1 MEFIGIKQTTRQTLQ
16 GGMVAIT
23 KAGAMVRIPRP
34 LIVLILCLMLISPAL
49 TARTAEPPMAAA
61 RQRVKPA
68 PRAVIKRPVISK
80 GNTQLAMNAEQ
91 AMPTASRQ
99 SMKPAPRAVIKRP
112 VISKENAQLAM
123 NAKLTMPEVIR
134 HTVYQYMPDAS
145 QSLGTET
152 KLAEISKEV
161 AGKVFYELKA
171 AGQRHLS
178 STVAVVEAVP
188 LSDLK
193 RETEFGRLIAEY
205 YLTDLADRGL
215 RVKELR
221 LDKDI
226 NILPQTGEFILS
238 RNTGEIAN
246 DKPALDYVVASTFT
260 NTRKTLILQG
270 RLISLKTGLIKTSW
284 RYTLPLNREL
294 LALLSNGRQKPFTIA
309 VKGIGQ

>member
-1 MEFIGIKQTTRQTLQ
+1 MEFIGIDRTNQQTLQ
-16 GGMVAIT
+16 QHMVMVT
-23 KAGAMVRIPRP
+23 NAGA
-34 LIVLILCLMLISPAL
+34 IVKAPKSFIIAILCLILISPAL
-49 TARTAEPPMAAA
+49 ITRAAA
-61 RQRVKPA
+61 LVPAPVKQTVKPA
-68 PRAVIKRPVISK
+68 SPAISQPQNRQPPRPSIVKRPA
-80 GNTQLAMNAEQ
+80 L
-91 AMPTASRQ
+91 
-99 SMKPAPRAVIKRP
+99 
-112 VISKENAQLAM
+112 SKENAQLAM
-123 NAKLTMPEVIR
+123 NAKLTMPEVVS

-178 STVAVVEAVP
+178 STVAVVAAVP

-246 DKPALDYVVASTFT
+246 DTPALDYVVASTFT

-294 LALLSNGRQKPFTIA
+294 LALLSTGQQKPFTIA

>member
-1 MEFIGIKQTTRQTLQ
+1 MEFIGKNRTKQQTLQ
-16 GGMVAIT
+16 RHIMLVTKVGGIV
-23 KAGAMVRIPRP
+23 KVPQSF
-34 LIVLILCLMLISPAL
+34 IVLILCLILISPAL
-49 TARTAEPPMAAA
+49 TARAAA
-61 RQRVKPA
+61 SAPAKQAAKPA
-68 PRAVIKRPVISK
+68 PQAISQPK
-80 GNTQLAMNAEQ
+80 TKQPPQ
-91 AMPTASRQ
+91 AIVK
-99 SMKPAPRAVIKRP
+99 KPAP
-112 VISKENAQLAM
+112 SKENAQLAM
-123 NAKLTMPEVIR
+123 NAKLTMPTVVT

-178 STVAVVEAVP
+178 STVAVVAAVP

-246 DKPALDYVVASTFT
+246 DTPALDYVVASTFT

-294 LALLSNGRQKPFTIA
+294 LALLTTGHQKPFTIA
-309 VKGIGQ
+309 VKGISQ

>member
-1 MEFIGIKQTTRQTLQ
+1 MEFIGINQTTRQILQ
-16 GGMVAIT
+16 GHMVMIAKSKAIIRVP
-23 KAGAMVRIPRP
+23 KPF
-34 LIVLILCLMLISPAL
+34 IVLILCLVLISPAL
-49 TARTAEPPMAAA
+49 TTNAAVPPPPAPVPAA
-61 RQRVKPA
+61 RQAVKPA
-68 PRAVIKRPVISK
+68 PPVIKRPEPKQPALRVI
-80 GNTQLAMNAEQ
+80 
-91 AMPTASRQ
+91 
-99 SMKPAPRAVIKRP
+99 VKRP

-123 NAKLTMPEVIR
+123 NAKLTMPEVVN

-145 QSLGTET
+145 QSLGTEI

-178 STVAVVEAVP
+178 SIVAVVAAVP

-294 LALLSNGRQKPFTIA
+294 LALLSTGQQKPFTIA
-309 VKGIGQ
+309 VKGISQ

>member
-1 MEFIGIKQTTRQTLQ
+1 MEFIGINQTKQQALQ
-16 GGMVAIT
+16 GHMVT
-23 KAGAMVRIPRP
+23 TEKAGTAVRRPRA
-34 LIVLILCLMLISPAL
+34 LNVLILCLILISPAL
-49 TARTAEPPMAAA
+49 TAKAAA
-61 RQRVKPA
+61 PPPAAKQPAKPA
-68 PRAVIKRPVISK
+68 PLTVKHPNK
-80 GNTQLAMNAEQ
+80 
-91 AMPTASRQ
+91 P
-99 SMKPAPRAVIKRP
+99 PAPPMVIRKP
-112 VISKENAQLAM
+112 VMSKENAKLAM
-123 NAKLTMPEVIR
+123 NAKLTMPEVIT

-178 STVAVVEAVP
+178 STVAVVAAVP

-294 LALLSNGRQKPFTIA
+294 LALLSTGQQKPFTIA